1 MANVVIVGAQWGDE
15 GKGKV
20 VDLYT
25 EFADVVFRYGGGAN
39 AGHTLVVDGQK
50 LVTHLIPS
58 GVLRGRGKRCV
69 LGDGMVID
77 PKVLLEE
84 LGECKGRGLLGDDRD
99 LVIGK
104 HAHVIL
110 PLHREI
116 DSLREQ
122 GKAAIGTT
130 KRGIGPAYE
139 AKMARRGVRMG
150 DLLDEKRFRMLYERN
165 VEEVGDWLVAP
176 RRHRRRRRR
185 SRRRVHGLRRASC
198 AATSATRRA
207 SCTTRVK
214 RGRHVL
220 FEGAQGALL
229 DVDHGTYPFVTSS
242 STLAAGAC
250 TSAGIGPTAITSV
263 IGIAKAY
270 TTRVGGGP
278 FPTELTEAVGDRLR
292 EAGGEYGA
300 TTGRP
305 RRCGWLDVAALRLA
319 VRWNGLSGLA
329 LTKLDVLRG
338 MGSLK
343 ICVGYT
349 VDGRRLRRAADRPGR
364 DRSRAAGLRGARGL
378 GRRHARGARLRRAA
392 AGGAE
397 VRAPHRGARRR
408 RLCAHLGRTG
418 PRGDDRHSKS
428 VPLGQGSCGVVV
440 SNEVRSGKCLRIT
453 KDAPKMS
460 CSFHEGAP

>member
-25 EFADVVFRYGGGAN
+25 EFADVVVRYGGGAN

-77 PKVLLEE
+77 PEALLEE
-84 LGECKGRGLLGDDRD
+84 IAELQGARACSATIATSSSASARTSSCRCTARSTR
-99 LVIGK
+99 V
-104 HAHVIL
+104 
-110 PLHREI
+110 
-116 DSLREQ
+116 REQ
-122 GKAAIGTT
+122 GKGAIGTT

-150 DLLDEKRFRMLYERN
+150 DLLDDERFRDARRAQRRR
-165 VEEVGDWLVAP
+165 G
-176 RRHRRRRRR
+176 RRHWLRA
-185 SRRRVHGLRRASC
+185 SAASPSPSVDDGRRRVPGLRRASC
-198 AATSATRRA
+198 ARYVGDA
-207 SCTTRVK
+207 SRLVHDEIK

-242 STLAAGAC
+242 STLAGGRLHRR
-250 TSAGIGPTAITSV
+250 GIGPTAITAV

-278 FPTELTEAVGDRLR
+278 FPTELHRRARR
-292 EAGGEYGA
+292 SRCARRAASSARPPAGRVAAAGSMW
-300 TTGRP
+300 
-305 RRCGWLDVAALRLA
+305 RRCGWRCAGTAS
-319 VRWNGLSGLA
+319 SGLA

-338 MGSLK
+338 MGGVK

-349 VDGRRLRRAADRPGR
+349 
-364 DRSRAAGLRGARGL
+364 
-378 GRRHARGARLRRAA
+378 
-392 AGGAE
+392 
-397 VRAPHRGARRR
+397 RRR
-408 RLCAHLGRTG
+408 RRRAT
-418 PRGDDRHSKS
+418 
-428 VPLGQGSCGVVV
+428 SCPPTRARSTAREPVYEELEGWDADTR
-440 SNEVRSGKCLRIT
+440 EVRDFDELPPAAQKYVRRIEELVGVDCALISVGPGRAET
-453 KDAPKMS
+453 IVIRNP
-460 CSFHEGAP
+460 FR

>member
-25 EFADVVFRYGGGAN
+25 EFADAVVRFGGGAN

-58 GVLRGRGKRCV
+58 GVLRGRGKRCI
-69 LGDGMVID
+69 LADGMVID

-84 LGECKGRGLLGDDRD
+84 IGDLKARGLLADDRD
-99 LVIGK
+99 LVISRF
-104 HAHVIL
+104 AHVIL

-116 DSLREQ
+116 DRLREA
-122 GKAAIGTT
+122 GRSPIGTT

-139 AKMARRGVRMG
+139 AKMGRRGVRMS
-150 DLLDEKRFRMLYERN
+150 DLLDAARLRTLIEQNLEEAGPWLAAHGAAPVDLDAV
-165 VEEVGDWLVAP
+165 VEEYLAYGE
-176 RRHRRRRRR
+176 R
-185 SRRRVHGLRRASC
+185 LRRYFADAS
-198 AATSATRRA
+198 RL
-207 SCTTRVK
+207 VHDEIK

-229 DVDHGTYPFVTSS
+229 DIDHGTYPFVTSS
-242 STLAAGAC
+242 STVAGGAC
-250 TSAGIGPTAITSV
+250 TSCGVGPTTITAA

-278 FPTELTEAVGDRLR
+278 FPTELTDAIGDQLR
-292 EAGGEYGA
+292 EAGAEYGA

-319 VRWNGLSGLA
+319 VRWNGLGGLA

-338 MGSLK
+338 LPRIK
-343 ICVGYT
+343 VCVGYT
-349 VDGRRLRRAADRPGR
+349 VDGPSDVRDELPTDPTEIVRAQPIYEELDGWDADTREVRDVEALPPAAQKYVRRIEALVGVDATLISVGPGR
-364 DRSRAAGLRGARGL
+364 AETIMLRNPFR
-378 GRRHARGARLRRAA
+378 
-392 AGGAE
+392 
-397 VRAPHRGARRR
+397 
-408 RLCAHLGRTG
+408 
-418 PRGDDRHSKS
+418 
-428 VPLGQGSCGVVV
+428 
-440 SNEVRSGKCLRIT
+440 
-453 KDAPKMS
+453 
-460 CSFHEGAP
+460 